1 MKFPE
6 RKVMQLNQFFE
17 KNKSFA
23 EGMFLELKNKIIWI
37 KIWSN
42 FPVKPALK

>member
-23 EGMFLELKNKIIWI
+23 EGMFLELKNKII
-37 KIWSN
+37 
-42 FPVKPALK
+42 